1 MTYLIKVHPF
11 LKCVI
16 IDVTLENLVQLLQT
30 SFLSFMD
37 SIKLI
42 HRPELGAVSTIF
54 LVDTAPNYLFIMF
67 CCLNTTKV
75 MQLCIKFILSSLSDI
90 AHVGLEGIFLWNSRY
105 LDGYFPDDMKVW
117 LTFFYFHSFSFKSVS
132 ALLGE
137 IWKASKLGSHKY
149 WA

>member
-54 LVDTAPNYLFIMF
+54 LVDTAPNYLFISSAV
-67 CCLNTTKV
+67 LTQQK
-75 MQLCIKFILSSLSDI
+75 LC
-90 AHVGLEGIFLWNSRY
+90 
-105 LDGYFPDDMKVW
+105 
-117 LTFFYFHSFSFKSVS
+117 SFVS
-132 ALLGE
+132 NLF
-137 IWKASKLGSHKY
+137 
-149 WA
+149 

>member
-11 LKCVI
+11 SKCVI

-54 LVDTAPNYLFIMF
+54 LIDTAPKYLLIMF
-67 CCLNTTKV
+67 CCLNTTSYAA
-75 MQLCIKFILSSLSDI
+75 LCQI
-90 AHVGLEGIFLWNSRY
+90 
-105 LDGYFPDDMKVW
+105 YFE
-117 LTFFYFHSFSFKSVS
+117 L
-132 ALLGE
+132 
-137 IWKASKLGSHKY
+137 
-149 WA
+149 